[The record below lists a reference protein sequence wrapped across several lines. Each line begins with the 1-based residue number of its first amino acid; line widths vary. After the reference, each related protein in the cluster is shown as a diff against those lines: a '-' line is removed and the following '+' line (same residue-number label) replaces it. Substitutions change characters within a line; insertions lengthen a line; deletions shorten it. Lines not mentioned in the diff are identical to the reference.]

1 MSEDMNEEV
10 SREDEEHAPSAE
22 APEAESVR
30 EGEEE
35 APSMEERIAVLEAE
49 LARERREGKG
59 DASDAQT
66 LEAELAQELHKGKND
81 APSIEILEAE
91 LGRVRHKRN
100 YLKALKSTVFS
111 LIIVAAAAVLVAML
125 VLPVLQI
132 TGASMTNTLQDR
144 DIVVALRGTDFK
156 TGDVVAFYYNNN
168 ILVKRVIANEGQWVN
183 ITEDGTVYVDNV
195 ALDEPYINDK
205 ALGDCNIQLPYQ
217 GPEGKVFVMGDH
229 RSTSVDSRSTALGCI
244 SKEMFL
250 GRILF
255 RVWPLNAL
263 GPIG

>member
-1 MSEDMNEEV
+1 MSETMD
-10 SREDEEHAPSAE
+10 EDISKKTN
-22 APEAESVR
+22 
-30 EGEEE
+30 G
-35 APSMEERIAVLEAE
+35 
-49 LARERREGKG
+49 
-59 DASDAQT
+59 
-66 LEAELAQELHKGKND
+66 D
-81 APSIEILEAE
+81 APSLEVLEAE
-91 LGRVRHKRN
+91 LGRERHKRN
-100 YLKALKSTVFS
+100 YLKALRSTVFS
-111 LIIVAAAAVLVAML
+111 LVIVAAAAVLVAML

-144 DIVVALRGTDFK
+144 DIVVALRGSEFK

-195 ALDEPYINDK
+195 ALDEPYVNDK
-205 ALGDCNIQLPYQ
+205 ALGECNIKLPYQ
-217 GPEGKVFVMGDH
+217 VPEGKVFVMGDH
-229 RSTSVDSRSTALGCI
+229 RRTSVDSRSTTLGCV
-244 SKEMFL
+244 SKELFL